1 MSEWPINPAD
11 LAVFGI
17 ILVSALFAFVRGFIK
32 EMLSVAAWLGA
43 VFAAIYGRPYL
54 EPFVLEF
61 ISEPMIVTAIASAS
75 IFVATVV
82 LLSLIGHLIAGRIR
96 DSMLS
101 ALDRSLGFLF
111 GVVRGGLLISLAFL
125 VLTEVRPTEAEQPK
139 VLREAKTKPFIA
151 MGADILR
158 RLVPPDT
165 FPRRNPGSAEA
176 APGGDQGIDA
186 RRTLEALMGGTSKP
200 SAGATESAATATD
213 SGYNRRQRKDL
224 ERLIQSTQ

>member
-11 LAVFGI
+11 QTVFGI

-32 EMLSVAAWLGA
+32 ELLSVAAWLGA
-43 VFAAIYGRPYL
+43 AFAAIYGRPYL

-61 ISEPMIVTAIASAS
+61 ISEPLFVTAIASSS
-75 IFVATVV
+75 IFIATVV
-82 LLSLIGHLIAGRIR
+82 LLSLVGHLIAGRIK

-111 GVVRGGLLISLAFL
+111 GVVRGGVLISLAFL
-125 VLTEVRPTEAEQPK
+125 VLTLVRSPEEHPK
-139 VLREAKTKPFIA
+139 VLREAKTAPFIA
-151 MGADILR
+151 MGADVLR
-158 RLVPPDT
+158 RLVPMDALSL
-165 FPRRNPGSAEA
+165 RAAGSAEGK
-176 APGGDQGIDA
+176 PRGDQGIDA
-186 RRTLEALMGGTSKP
+186 RGTFEALMGGTSKP

-213 SGYNRRQRKDL
+213 PGYNRRQRKDL

>member
-43 VFAAIYGRPYL
+43 AFAAIYGLPYL
-54 EPFVLEF
+54 KPFVLEF
-61 ISEPMIVTAIASAS
+61 ISEPLFATAIASSS

-82 LLSLIGHLIAGRIR
+82 VLSLIGHLIAGRIK

-111 GVVRGGLLISLAFL
+111 GVVRGGVLISLAFL
-125 VLTEVRPTEAEQPK
+125 VLTLVRPPEEHPK
-139 VLREAKTKPFIA
+139 VLREAKTAPFIA
-151 MGADILR
+151 MGADVLR
-158 RLVPPDT
+158 RLVPMDALS
-165 FPRRNPGSAEA
+165 RRAAGSAEGK
-176 APGGDQGIDA
+176 PRGDQGIDA
-186 RRTLEALMGGTSKP
+186 RRTLEALMGGGSKP
-200 SAGATESAATATD
+200 SAGATESAVTATD

>member
-1 MSEWPINPAD
+1 LSEWAINPAD

-61 ISEPMIVTAIASAS
+61 ISEPMAVTAIASAS

-111 GVVRGGLLISLAFL
+111 GVVRGGMLISLAFL
-125 VLTEVRPTEAEQPK
+125 VLTEVRPTEAERPK
-139 VLREAKTKPFIA
+139 VLREAKTVPFIA

-165 FPRRNPGSAEA
+165 FPRRKAGSAEA
-176 APGGDQGIDA
+176 TPGGDHGIDA
-186 RRTLEALMGGTSKP
+186 RRTLEALMGVTPKP
-200 SAGATESAATATD
+200 SAGATESAATDTD

>member
-11 LAVFGI
+11 LTVFGI

-61 ISEPMIVTAIASAS
+61 ISEPMAVTAIAAS
-75 IFVATVV
+75 TIFVGTVV

-111 GVVRGGLLISLAFL
+111 GVVRGGLLISLAVL
-125 VLTEVRPTEAEQPK
+125 VLTEVRPTEAERPK
-139 VLREAKTKPFIA
+139 VLREAKTAPFIA

-158 RLVPPDT
+158 RLVPPGT
-165 FPRRNPGSAEA
+165 FPRRNA
-176 APGGDQGIDA
+176 ASTEGTPGGARGADA
-186 RRTLEALMGGTSKP
+186 RRTLEALMGGNRAP

>member
-43 VFAAIYGRPYL
+43 VFAAIYGLPYL
-54 EPFVLEF
+54 EPLILEF
-61 ISEPMIVTAIASAS
+61 ISEPLIVTAIAASS
-75 IFVATVV
+75 IFVTTVV
-82 LLSLIGHLIAGRIR
+82 LLSLIGHLIAGRIK

-111 GVVRGGLLISLAFL
+111 GVVRGGVLISLAFL
-125 VLTEVRPTEAEQPK
+125 VLTLVRPDDQTHPK
-139 VLREAKTKPFIA
+139 VLREAKTAPFIE
-151 MGADILR
+151 MGAEVLR
-158 RLVPPDT
+158 RLVPMDT
-165 FPRRNPGSAEA
+165 FSR
-176 APGGDQGIDA
+176 DA
-186 RRTLEALMGGTSKP
+186 
-200 SAGATESAATATD
+200 ESAATETD

>member
-43 VFAAIYGRPYL
+43 AFAAIYGLQYL

-61 ISEPMIVTAIASAS
+61 ISEPLFVTAIASSS
-75 IFVATVV
+75 IFITTVV
-82 LLSLIGHLIAGRIR
+82 LLSLIGHLIAGRIK
-96 DSMLS
+96 DSTLS

-111 GVVRGGLLISLAFL
+111 GVVRGGVVISLAFL
-125 VLTEVRPTEAEQPK
+125 VLTLVRPPEEHPK
-139 VLREAKTKPFIA
+139 VLREAKTAPFIA

-165 FPRRNPGSAEA
+165 FPRRSAGAVEGTLA
-176 APGGDQGIDA
+176 GDPGIDA
-186 RRTLEALMGGTSKP
+186 RRTLEALMGGDRAP
-200 SAGATESAATATD
+200 SADTTESAATAAD